1 MAHWGNVLVQSTPR
15 DPGEVNMY
23 YDFSRAMGYNKLF
36 NLIVGPR
43 GCGKT
48 YGAKKLCYNRFLSG
62 KGKFVYIRRYGDE
75 LRILGDFFSQIG
87 IKDTISTPRGV
98 WMQKDVDGEHRS
110 PGEQIGYFLPINRGA
125 KYKSVDYSDVS
136 LIIFDEFVVDR
147 AQSRYLTN
155 EPFLLMDLYETIAR
169 DRDVKIFLIGNRIT
183 DYNPYF
189 DYFGLEIPYKK
200 SVTTKGDF
208 YVEYVDAADFKEHR
222 KNTRFGRIAMATGYG
237 GYSIENIAYLD
248 TDNFIAK
255 KTGTCRLVYALSVRG
270 RKIGVWDNNSGIS
283 YLSDDCQDPP
293 FVISHEYEDHS
304 EGTISRRAHGADGL
318 VRSLLRK
325 YDCGM
330 VRFETVGV
338 RDVFK
343 VFYTRR
349 L

>member
-1 MAHWGNVLVQSTPR
+1 
-15 DPGEVNMY
+15 MY

-62 KGKFVYIRRYGDE
+62 KGEFVYIRRYGDE
-75 LRILGDFFSQIG
+75 LKILGDFFAQIG
-87 IKDTISTPRGV
+87 ATDTISTPKGV
-98 WMQKDVDGEHRS
+98 WTQKESDDGRQG
-110 PGEQIGYFLPINRGA
+110 PGERMGYFLPINRGA
-125 KYKSVDYSDVS
+125 KYKSVDYSNVS
-136 LIIFDEFVVDR
+136 LIIFDEFVVDKG
-147 AQSRYLTN
+147 QSRYLTN

-169 DRDVKIFLIGNRIT
+169 DRDVRIFLIGNRIT

-189 DYFGLEIPYKK
+189 DYFGLDVPYKK
-200 SVTTKGDF
+200 SISTKGDF
-208 YVEYVDAADFKEHR
+208 YVEYVDADDFKSHR
-222 KNTRFGRIAMATGYG
+222 KSTRFGKIAMETGYG
-237 GYSIENIAYLD
+237 AYSIDNIAYLD
-248 TDNFIAK
+248 TDNFIAS
-255 KTGTCRLVYALSVRG
+255 KTGFCRLVYGLSVRG
-270 RKIGVWDNNSGIS
+270 RKIGVWENGTGIS
-283 YLSDDCQDPP
+283 YLSDDCQNPP

-338 RDVFK
+338 RDAFK